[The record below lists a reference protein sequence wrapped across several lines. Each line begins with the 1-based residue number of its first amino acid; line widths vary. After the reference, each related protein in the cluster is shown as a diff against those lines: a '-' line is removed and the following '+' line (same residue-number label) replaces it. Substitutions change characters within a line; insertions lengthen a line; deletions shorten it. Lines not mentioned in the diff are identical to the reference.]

1 MILTPK
7 QTKPPTILDKL
18 IQTKLK
24 KKDAVLEQ
32 TLEAASETIQE
43 KVRKPF
49 SWDTTKALTGRK
61 MCWEGLRKKEKKY
74 LR

>member
-1 MILTPK
+1 VKTVPNNTRKDPASMILTPK

-32 TLEAASETIQE
+32 TLEAA
-43 KVRKPF
+43 VP
-49 SWDTTKALTGRK
+49 G
-61 MCWEGLRKKEKKY
+61 
-74 LR
+74 